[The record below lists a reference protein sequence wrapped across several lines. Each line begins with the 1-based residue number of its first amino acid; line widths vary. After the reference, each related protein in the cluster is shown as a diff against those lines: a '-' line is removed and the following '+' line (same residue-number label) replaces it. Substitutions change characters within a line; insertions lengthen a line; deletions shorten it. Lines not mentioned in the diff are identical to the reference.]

1 MTRAVE
7 YRFAA
12 RDDIDEAYS
21 WYEEHRVGL
30 GEEFLAAVR
39 AAVSRIE
46 AHPKAFAIFYRRARA
61 CPLNRFPFIIYYRID
76 PGPILVVAVLHG
88 RRSRRKLRGR
98 LDP

>member
-7 YRFAA
+7 FRTPA
-12 RDDIDEAYS
+12 REDIDEAYS
-21 WYEEHRVGL
+21 WYERHRVGL
-30 GEEFLAAVR
+30 GEKFLTAVL

-61 CPLNRFPFIIYYRID
+61 CPLKRFPFIIYYRID
-76 PGPILVVAVLHG
+76 PGLVLVVAVLHG
-88 RRSRRKLRGR
+88 RRSRRKLKGR